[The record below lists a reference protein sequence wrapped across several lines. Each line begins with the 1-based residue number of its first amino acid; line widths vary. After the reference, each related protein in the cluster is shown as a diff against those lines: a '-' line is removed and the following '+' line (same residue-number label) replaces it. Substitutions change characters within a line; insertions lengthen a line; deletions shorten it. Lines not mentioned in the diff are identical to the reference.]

1 MTRPRVPVLT
11 TLLISIFLL
20 HADGRAQT
28 LLPLIVDDS
37 GNFQIV
43 AAALDPPENLD
54 PQVAE
59 EETPKDTE
67 GKDAEAAPE
76 ETQPE
81 KPAPAPLSPDM
92 AAFRDQVRRAL
103 SGIYSRSVSTQSNV
117 PAEVIAFCEAFGH
130 KAEIASGGRSREMLN
145 GVGAVCWS
153 YPCSGY
159 TLLRTDGSHTVARV
173 GYGYQDRPAQLL
185 AMLARNRIPVTYEV
199 RIGEHHG
206 TIADLVESEKL
217 GCRTGLEQSGTLTG
231 LAYYTGP
238 GETWEND
245 LGETWSVERL
255 LREELDRDP
264 ETNRIDVIHRLMGI
278 NDAVRQ
284 RKLEDGSDEKLWKRA
299 EDYLKESHDYAL
311 KLQNEDGTW
320 HPGFFAYRGTSKDS
334 AGTLLSTGAILAWL
348 VDSLPENRLDDPR
361 LVRGLGYLYKQ
372 LATGVS
378 RRSASPSSSQDV
390 MGQLNAAR
398 ALALYDARYFTPRTP
413 KEPPSPEDSEK
424 STVPE

>member
-1 MTRPRVPVLT
+1 MRPRVPVLT

-28 LLPLIVDDS
+28 LLPMIVDDS

-43 AAALDPPENLD
+43 AAALDPPED
-54 PQVAE
+54 PAAEVAE
-59 EETPKDTE
+59 EETAKDAET
-67 GKDAEAAPE
+67 KDAEAAPAE
-76 ETQPE
+76 PQPE
-81 KPAPAPLSPDM
+81 KPALAPLSPDM
-92 AAFRDQVRRAL
+92 AAFRDQVRRVL
-103 SGIYSRSVSTQSNV
+103 SSVYSRSVSTQSNL

-130 KAEIASGGRSREMLN
+130 TAEIASGGRSREMLN

-153 YPCSGY
+153 YPCGGY
-159 TLLRTDGSHTVARV
+159 TLLRTDGPHTVARV

-185 AMLARNRIPVTYEV
+185 AMLARNRIPVTYEI
-199 RIGEHHG
+199 RIGEHQG

-217 GCRTGLEQSGTLTG
+217 GCRSGIDQSGTLTG

-245 LGETWSVERL
+245 LGETWSLERL

-264 ETNRIDVIHRLMGI
+264 DTSRIDVIHRLMGI
-278 NDAVRQ
+278 SYAVRRQ
-284 RKLEDGSDEKLWKRA
+284 KTEDRSDEQLWKRA
-299 EDYLKESHDYAL
+299 EDYLEESHDFAL

-334 AGTLLSTGAILAWL
+334 SGTLLATGTILAWL
-348 VDSLPENRLDDPR
+348 VNSLPESRLDDPR

-372 LATGVS
+372 LATKVG
-378 RRSASPSSSQDV
+378 RRSAAPSSSRDV

-413 KEPPSPEDSEK
+413 KEPASPEEPAN